1 MHFQFIVAPP
11 TPALTPP
18 APPAAETSADLLRQL
33 LDVQREQ
40 LGVITTA
47 AASQNEGNAA
57 RWRNFFSRWHEDY
70 PHLPSSLSEALPS
83 VERAFLRL
91 MDEMA
96 RYLKDEETAGLDDD
110 FTLGEFLDRFAI
122 RAGQIGSILNLLG
135 QMTEAC
141 RGESGGKGPMTSPD

>member
-18 APPAAETSADLLRQL
+18 LPPAAETPAELLHQL
-33 LDVQREQ
+33 LAVQREQ
-40 LGVITTA
+40 LGVMQA
-47 AASQNEGNAA
+47 SAASQNEGTAV

-70 PHLPSSLSEALPS
+70 PHLPSSLRDVLPS

-91 MDEMA
+91 MDEMT
-96 RYLKDEETAGLDDD
+96 RYLKDEETAGLEDD

-122 RAGQIGSILNLLG
+122 RASQVGSILNLFG
-135 QMTEAC
+135 QMADAC
-141 RGESGGKGPMTSPD
+141 REESAGS